1 MQRQTIGGL
10 QMKKLFRNRLA
21 LTEQGAKDLVRSS
34 IATFFCYTMNMVPAM
49 LLLLFFDQLVLGH
62 TRSNG
67 VYFAVS
73 AVILV
78 GLYVLLSIEYNSLY
92 NATYRESEH
101 LRIDIAST
109 LSKLPLSYFSKHDL
123 SDLAQTIMGDVAAIE
138 HALSHAIAKLIG
150 FLAFFAV
157 VSVLLLT
164 GNVKLGAIVI
174 LPILLNFLLIL
185 LSKRMQIKN
194 QGKYYTKLRK
204 NAESFQEA
212 IELQQEIQSF
222 GMAKEIKRKLYREM
236 EESETIHIRAEILV
250 GLTMNLASIVL
261 YLSLVGVIVLGSVML
276 FAGEMNLLYFI
287 GYLLAAMKL
296 KDGAEAIGQNMAEL
310 FYIDSM
316 IRRVKEIRQTPLQTG
331 EEASLERFDIEL
343 QDVRFSYDAD
353 TPILKGVSFTA
364 KQNEVTALVGKSGCG
379 KTSILRLMSR
389 LYDYEEGSIRISGK
403 DIKAISTKALFNKVS
418 IVFQDVTLFNT
429 SVLENIRIGKTGAS
443 DEEVKRAARL
453 ANCEE
458 FISRLPEGY
467 ATRIGE
473 NGATLSGGE
482 RQRLSIARAFLK
494 DAPIVILDEIA
505 AALDVDNEKKI
516 QESLNK
522 LMKGK
527 TVIIISHRLKSIENA
542 NKIVVIEDGKVEA
555 WGKHQELLTSSKTY
569 RGLVESAQLAEA
581 FVY

>member
-185 LSKRMQIKN
+185 L
-194 QGKYYTKLRK
+194 
-204 NAESFQEA
+204 
-212 IELQQEIQSF
+212 
-222 GMAKEIKRKLYREM
+222 
-236 EESETIHIRAEILV
+236 
-250 GLTMNLASIVL
+250 
-261 YLSLVGVIVLGSVML
+261 
-276 FAGEMNLLYFI
+276 
-287 GYLLAAMKL
+287 
-296 KDGAEAIGQNMAEL
+296 
-310 FYIDSM
+310 
-316 IRRVKEIRQTPLQTG
+316 
-331 EEASLERFDIEL
+331 
-343 QDVRFSYDAD
+343 
-353 TPILKGVSFTA
+353 
-364 KQNEVTALVGKSGCG
+364 
-379 KTSILRLMSR
+379 
-389 LYDYEEGSIRISGK
+389 
-403 DIKAISTKALFNKVS
+403 
-418 IVFQDVTLFNT
+418 
-429 SVLENIRIGKTGAS
+429 
-443 DEEVKRAARL
+443 
-453 ANCEE
+453 
-458 FISRLPEGY
+458 
-467 ATRIGE
+467 
-473 NGATLSGGE
+473 
-482 RQRLSIARAFLK
+482 
-494 DAPIVILDEIA
+494 
-505 AALDVDNEKKI
+505 
-516 QESLNK
+516 
-522 LMKGK
+522 
-527 TVIIISHRLKSIENA
+527 
-542 NKIVVIEDGKVEA
+542 
-555 WGKHQELLTSSKTY
+555 
-569 RGLVESAQLAEA
+569 
-581 FVY
+581 